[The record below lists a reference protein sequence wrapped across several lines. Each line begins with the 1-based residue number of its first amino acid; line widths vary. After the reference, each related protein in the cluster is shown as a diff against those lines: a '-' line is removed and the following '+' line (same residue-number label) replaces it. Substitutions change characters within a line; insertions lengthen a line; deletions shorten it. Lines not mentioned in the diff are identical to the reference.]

1 MDTILQTVASVPRNG
16 WFLLAAAAVIVTPWL
31 LRAPLRRY
39 LDARRIQR
47 AIRSLGA
54 RVASDI
60 TISDGI
66 DGSACIDYLVMT
78 PRYLL
83 VVLVKR
89 YPGAI
94 FGSERIEQWA
104 QVMRE
109 GSYKFPNPLTELQDV
124 VSAVR
129 AQLPNV
135 PVKGAVLFDHD
146 SVFPKGKPE
155 GVLHVPD
162 IDPRTGGRTQLSDI
176 PEELQQA
183 WSRLCP
189 GQ

>member
-1 MDTILQTVASVPRNG
+1 MDAIQEALANVPRNG
-16 WFLLAAAAVIVTPWL
+16 WFLLAAAVVIVTPWL

-47 AIRSLGA
+47 AIHALGA

-60 TISDGI
+60 TLADGV
-66 DGSACIDYLVMT
+66 DGTVYVDYLVMT

-94 FGSERIEQWA
+94 FGGERIEQWA

-109 GSYKFPNPLTELQDV
+109 GSFKFPNPLAELQDV

-135 PVKGAVLFDHD
+135 PVKGAVLFDQD

-162 IDPRTGGRTQLSDI
+162 IDPRSRRTQLSDV
-176 PEELQQA
+176 PEDLQRA
-183 WSRLCP
+183 WSQLCP